1 LNIYGIGKLFESVH
15 CMLSVG
21 YTMDTVYF
29 SWLEKPPPV
38 EIDPKVQLPQFE
50 LEDKKLHDCSQNY
63 TAGMK
68 P

>member
-1 LNIYGIGKLFESVH
+1 
-15 CMLSVG
+15 MLSVG